1 MSIKKVLISIFGII
15 IVIAATFVGGIVYQ
29 NRALANS
36 QPTISSELIAS
47 RLTGISELASLEY
60 AYTNVGKFENQQN
73 FYGWKVPLTTKN
85 FIITYDGVMK
95 MGIKGEG
102 IKIDV
107 KDNKIIVSVPD
118 AEILSHE
125 IKEDSVE
132 LFDQSQSIFNQ
143 ILITDYTSFAS
154 DRKKD
159 MEQKAIDNGLLED
172 AQERAKEQLALLIG
186 SILGN
191 ESKYELVF
199 K

>member
-1 MSIKKVLISIFGII
+1 MSIKKFLISILGLI
-15 IVIAATFVGGIVYQ
+15 IVIATTFVGGIVFQ
-29 NRALANS
+29 NRVLANS

-47 RLTGISELASLEY
+47 RLTGISEFASLEY
-60 AYTNVGKFENQQN
+60 AYTNVGKFENQQD
-73 FYGWKVPLTTKN
+73 FYGWKVPLTAKS

-95 MGIKGEG
+95 MGIKGES

-107 KDNKIIVSVPD
+107 DKDKIIVSMPD

-132 LFDQSQSIFNQ
+132 LFDQSKNIFNP
-143 ILITDYTSFAS
+143 ILVTDYTNFAA
-154 DRKKD
+154 DRKED
-159 MEQKAIDNGLLED
+159 MVQKAIDNGLLED
-172 AQERAKEQLALLIG
+172 AQERAKEQLRLLIG

-191 ESKYELVF
+191 ESDYEIVF